1 MHVFGMVNKH
11 KLNTILIDKCM
22 LPIFNEYMHKNPQ
35 EILVST
41 PQKLTKDYIVINVIH
56 LRTVKVSL
64 LKQTNK

>member
-1 MHVFGMVNKH
+1 
-11 KLNTILIDKCM
+11 M
-22 LPIFNEYMHKNPQ
+22 LPIFNEYMDKNPQ
-35 EILVST
+35 EILVRT